1 MKRTYLWLAVLGIML
16 AFALPVMAGTY
27 EGTPIKSGQATFKYN
42 GKDLT
47 YKFVEGGFQQMKGF
61 TIATM
66 VFKPKEKLSNTTD
79 DHLNVTV
86 KYQAPGKVDLDSAFS
101 MSGISMFSGGE
112 VSRFT
117 KGKSKG
123 TITLTKAS
131 ATELEGVADFTVMH
145 DISGKVMPPVKN
157 LKFSARTK

>member
-1 MKRTYLWLAVLGIML
+1 MKRSSLYLVVFAVILVFTAPI
-16 AFALPVMAGTY
+16 AAEKY

-66 VFKPKEKLSNTTD
+66 VFKPQQKISNTTD
-79 DHLNVTV
+79 NHLNITV
-86 KYQAPGKVDLDSAFS
+86 MYQTPGKVDLDSAFS

-123 TITLTKAS
+123 AITLTKATP
-131 ATELEGVADFTVMH
+131 TEVEGKADFTLMH
-145 DISGKVMPPVKN
+145 DISGKVMPSVKS
-157 LKFSARTK
+157 LKFSAKTK

>member
-1 MKRTYLWLAVLGIML
+1 MRRFSLCLIAAAVMLFFSQPVLAVKYD
-16 AFALPVMAGTY
+16 GTQ
-27 EGTPIKSGQATFKYN
+27 IKSGQATFKYN

-66 VFKPKEKLSNTTD
+66 VFKPKQKISNTTD
-79 DHLNVTV
+79 DHLNITV
-86 KYQAPGKVDLDSAFS
+86 MYQGPGKVDLDSAFS

-123 TITLTKAS
+123 VITLTKAN
-131 ATELEGVADFTVMH
+131 ATEVEGTADFTLMH
-145 DISGKVMPPVKN
+145 DISGKVMPPVQA
-157 LKFSARTK
+157 LKFSAKTK